1 MQTVDYSYTCCDIVE
16 SVCLSVCLCVGYTSE
31 WALQKRLNRLRIR
44 DAMLFEARQTLVYVG
59 LCVKCVQMGAIWR
72 VWLNGLCTVATLG
85 PISGINLKDKNIPI
99 SVLVTKFLKLTT
111 GLDSGYRFWP
121 GLRPG
126 IPLGELTALFQ
137 TPSWRGGWRPS
148 PCVVPQHSPNINP
161 SYGLGFM
168 WIPWVAL

>member
-31 WALQKRLNRLRIR
+31 RALQKWLNRLRIR
-44 DAMLFEARQTLVYVG
+44 DAMLFGARLTLVYVG
-59 LCVKCVQMGAIWR
+59 LCVKCVQMGATWR

-85 PISGINLKDKNIPI
+85 PISGINLKHKHIPI
-99 SVLVTKFLKLTT
+99 TVLVTKFSKLTT

-126 IPLGELTALFQ
+126 PHWGSLQCSSRPLAGGVDGAPFPRTSPHIGHSGLTVWSLN
-137 TPSWRGGWRPS
+137 TP
-148 PCVVPQHSPNINP
+148 QI
-161 SYGLGFM
+161 
-168 WIPWVAL
+168 